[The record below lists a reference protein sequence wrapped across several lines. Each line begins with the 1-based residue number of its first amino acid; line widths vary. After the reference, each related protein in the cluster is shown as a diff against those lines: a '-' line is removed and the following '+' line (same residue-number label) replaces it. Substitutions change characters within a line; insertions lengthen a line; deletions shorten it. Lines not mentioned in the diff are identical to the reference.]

1 MILKLVVPA
10 DFEFSRYA
18 ILGNSVAICT
28 KVVSMK
34 PSLRYL
40 VFIFSIAATVQISLK
55 TSAKET
61 QSRETSKAKT
71 NSIMWRYDGNGNF
84 PAIIPPSQWSSNKTI
99 LWKSTVDAG
108 GYSSPIVVKD
118 KVFVTAEMGS
128 LICLDLTNGKT
139 LWKKDLFSKE
149 SKDIP
154 EDLSKRLMR
163 GCGGDSKQSTPTP
176 ASNGEF
182 VFYINAMGLCAC
194 YDLDGNQKWI
204 QIIETAKEEEHFSSS
219 PIFIK
224 DQIILSWGC
233 LLSLNAKDGSTLW
246 KAAKAKPTH
255 GTPTITK
262 IGGDEIIVTPGGDIV
277 KLADGEIICSGL
289 FESLYTTPL
298 IHNNILY
305 MIDSESKA
313 FELPTKLT
321 KNMKLKELWK
331 TNLTGTVMASP
342 SYKDG
347 LIYTTENQRCILY
360 VIDSKTGKILTSSKT
375 LDETTKKE
383 KTDPGIKIDGLI
395 PAKYVYASPVLSEK
409 YAYFF
414 DDAGTTAVL
423 ELGPNYKPVG
433 INKIDDALVGTPF
446 FINDKIIIRGS
457 ETIYCIGGKN
467 Q

>member
-1 MILKLVVPA
+1 
-10 DFEFSRYA
+10 
-18 ILGNSVAICT
+18 
-28 KVVSMK
+28 MK
-34 PSLRYL
+34 PSLHYL

-55 TSAKET
+55 TSGKET
-61 QSRETSKAKT
+61 LSLETSKAKA
-71 NSIMWRYDGNGNF
+71 NAIMWRFDGTGNF
-84 PAIIPPSQWSSNKTI
+84 PDIIPPKQWSSSKTI
-99 LWKSTVDAG
+99 LWKSTVDVG

-128 LICLDLTNGKT
+128 LVCLDLTNGKT

-224 DQIILSWGC
+224 DQIILTWGC
-233 LLSLNAKDGSTLW
+233 LISLNAKDGTTSW
-246 KAAKAKPTH
+246 KATKAKPTH
-255 GTPTITK
+255 GTPAITK
-262 IGGDEIIVTPGGDIV
+262 IGGEEVIVTPGGDMV

-298 IHNNILY
+298 IHNNNLY
-305 MIDSESKA
+305 LIDSESRA
-313 FELPTKLT
+313 LELPTKLT
-321 KNMKLKELWK
+321 KGMKIRELWK
-331 TNLTGTVMASP
+331 TNLSGTFMASP
-342 SYKDG
+342 SLRDG
-347 LIYTTENQRCILY
+347 LIYTMENQRCRLY
-360 VIDSKTGKILTSSKT
+360 VLDAKTGKVLTSSKT
-375 LDETTKKE
+375 LDETTRKE
-383 KTDPGIKIDGLI
+383 KPEPGIKIEGLN

-409 YAYFF
+409 HAYFF